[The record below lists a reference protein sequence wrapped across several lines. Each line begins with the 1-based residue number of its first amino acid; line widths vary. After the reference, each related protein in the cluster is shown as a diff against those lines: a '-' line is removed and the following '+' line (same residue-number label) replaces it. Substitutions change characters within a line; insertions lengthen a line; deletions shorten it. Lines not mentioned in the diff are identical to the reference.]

1 MKRLIPSILV
11 LILSASVNAET
22 IEEKMLKLQAAN
34 DALTERVAEL
44 LQENRRLQKA
54 VQDALNAQ
62 QTGARIANGCQTAD
76 LQRAMA
82 MTSSSFQKNLQAMRW
97 LKTNGEKCKPD
108 QLRLIIQKL
117 KIWGNDEYGVYTED
131 AQSLARFYLE
141 N

>member
-1 MKRLIPSILV
+1 MKLFFACFWMVVVSGIVS
-11 LILSASVNAET
+11 AET
-22 IEEKMLKLQAAN
+22 GSDKLMKLQAAN

-62 QTGARIANGCQTAD
+62 KTGVRIANGCQTAD

-82 MTSSSFQKNLQAMRW
+82 MTSNAFAKNQEAMNW
-97 LKTNGEKCKPD
+97 LKANGEKCKPD
-108 QLRLIIQKL
+108 QLHLIIEKL
-117 KIWGNDEYGVYTED
+117 KTWGNDEFGIYTQD